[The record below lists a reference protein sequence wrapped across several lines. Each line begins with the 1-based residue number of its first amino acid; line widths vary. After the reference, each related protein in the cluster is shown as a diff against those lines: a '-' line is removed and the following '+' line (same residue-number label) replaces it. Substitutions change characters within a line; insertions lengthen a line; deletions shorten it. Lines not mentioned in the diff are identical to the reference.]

1 MSHYYTNDPNLDSKE
16 SEFSYTYFDKELK
29 FKSDLGVFSKER
41 VDFGTNV
48 LINSLP
54 DLSWAKSLLDV
65 GCGVGII
72 GLCLKSKY
80 SQLFTELVD
89 VNARALKLAGENAKR
104 NGLNEDGK
112 VVIKESNLYEN
123 VNESFDLIV
132 SNPPIRAGKEIV
144 HGVVTGGYKHLNKGG
159 KIYIVIQKKQGA
171 PSMESKMNEVFGNVK
186 TIEKKNG
193 YFIFESTKME

>member
-1 MSHYYTNDPNLDSKE
+1 MSHYYTNDPNLGNKE
-16 SEFSYTYFDKELK
+16 SEFSYTYFGKELK

-48 LINSLP
+48 LINSIP
-54 DLSWAKSLLDV
+54 DLSWANSLLDV

-72 GLCLKSKY
+72 GLCLRSKY
-80 SQLFTELVD
+80 RQLNIELVD
-89 VNARALKLAGENAKR
+89 VNTRALKLAAENAKM
-104 NGLNEDGK
+104 NDLDEDGK

-123 VNESFDLIV
+123 VSESFDLIV
-132 SNPPIRAGKEIV
+132 SNPPIRAGKDVV
-144 HGVVTGGYKHLNKGG
+144 HGVVIGGYEHLNKGG

-193 YFIFESTKME
+193 YFIFESTKM

>member
-1 MSHYYTNDPNLDSKE
+1 MSHYYTNDPNLGNKE
-16 SEFSYTYFDKELK
+16 SEFSYTYFGKELK

-48 LINSLP
+48 LINSIP
-54 DLSWAKSLLDV
+54 DLSWANSLLDV

-72 GLCLKSKY
+72 GLCLRSKY
-80 SQLFTELVD
+80 RQLNIELVD
-89 VNARALKLAGENAKR
+89 VNTRALKLAAENAKM
-104 NGLNEDGK
+104 NGLDEEGK

-123 VNESFDLIV
+123 VSKSFDLIV
-132 SNPPIRAGKEIV
+132 SNPPIRAGKDIV
-144 HGVVTGGYKHLNKGG
+144 HGVVIGGYEHLNKGG

-193 YFIFESTKME
+193 YFIFESTKM

>member
-1 MSHYYTNDPNLDSKE
+1 MSHYYTNDPNLGNKE
-16 SEFSYTYFDKELK
+16 SQFSYTYFGKELK

-48 LINSLP
+48 LINSIP
-54 DLSWAKSLLDV
+54 DLSWANSLLDV

-72 GLCLKSKY
+72 GLCLRSKY
-80 SQLFTELVD
+80 RQLNIELID
-89 VNARALKLAGENAKR
+89 VNTRALKLASENAKM
-104 NGLNEDGK
+104 NGLDEDGK

-123 VNESFDLIV
+123 VSESFDLIV
-132 SNPPIRAGKEIV
+132 SNPPIRAGKDVV
-144 HGVVTGGYKHLNKGG
+144 HGVVIGGYEHLNKGG

-193 YFIFESTKME
+193 YFIFESTKM

>member
-1 MSHYYTNDPNLDSKE
+1 MSHYYTNDPNLGNKE
-16 SEFSYTYFDKELK
+16 SEFSYTYFGKELK

-48 LINSLP
+48 LINSIP
-54 DLSWAKSLLDV
+54 DLSWANSLLDV

-72 GLCLKSKY
+72 GLCLRSKY
-80 SQLFTELVD
+80 RQLNIELVD
-89 VNARALKLAGENAKR
+89 VNTRALKLAAENAKM
-104 NGLNEDGK
+104 NGLDEDEK

-123 VNESFDLIV
+123 VSESFDLIV
-132 SNPPIRAGKEIV
+132 SNPPIRAGKDVV
-144 HGVVTGGYKHLNKGG
+144 HGVVIGGYEHLNKGG

-193 YFIFESTKME
+193 YFIFESTKM

>member
-1 MSHYYTNDPNLDSKE
+1 MSHYYTNDPNLGNKE
-16 SEFSYTYFDKELK
+16 SEFSYTYFGKELK

-48 LINSLP
+48 LINSIP
-54 DLSWAKSLLDV
+54 DLSWANSLLDV

-72 GLCLKSKY
+72 GLCLRSKY
-80 SQLFTELVD
+80 RQLNIELID
-89 VNARALKLAGENAKR
+89 VNTRALKLAGENAKM
-104 NGLNEDGK
+104 NGLDEDGK

-123 VNESFDLIV
+123 VSKSFDLIV
-132 SNPPIRAGKEIV
+132 SNPPIRAGKDIV
-144 HGVVTGGYKHLNKGG
+144 HGVVIGGYEHLNKGG

-193 YFIFESTKME
+193 YFIFESTKM

>member
-1 MSHYYTNDPNLDSKE
+1 MSHYYTNDPNLGNKE
-16 SEFSYTYFDKELK
+16 SEFSYTYFGKELK

-48 LINSLP
+48 LINSIP
-54 DLSWAKSLLDV
+54 DLSWANSLLDV

-72 GLCLKSKY
+72 GLCMKSKY
-80 SQLFTELVD
+80 RQLNIELVD
-89 VNARALKLAGENAKR
+89 VNTRALKLAAENAKM
-104 NGLNEDGK
+104 NGLDEDGK

-123 VNESFDLIV
+123 VSKSFDLIV
-132 SNPPIRAGKEIV
+132 SNPPIRAGKDIV
-144 HGVVTGGYKHLNKGG
+144 HGVVIGGYEHLNKGG

-171 PSMESKMNEVFGNVK
+171 PSMESKMNEVFGNVR

-193 YFIFESTKME
+193 YFIFESTKM

>member
-1 MSHYYTNDPNLDSKE
+1 MSHYYTNDPNLGNKE
-16 SEFSYTYFDKELK
+16 SEFSYTYFGKELK

-48 LINSLP
+48 LINSIP
-54 DLSWAKSLLDV
+54 DLSWANSLLDV

-72 GLCLKSKY
+72 GLCMKSKY
-80 SQLFTELVD
+80 RQLNIELVD
-89 VNARALKLAGENAKR
+89 VNTRALKLAAENAKM
-104 NGLNEDGK
+104 NGLDEDGK

-123 VNESFDLIV
+123 VSESFDLIV
-132 SNPPIRAGKEIV
+132 SNPPIRAGKDVV
-144 HGVVTGGYKHLNKGG
+144 HGVVIGGYEHLNKGG

-193 YFIFESTKME
+193 YFIFESTKM

>member
-1 MSHYYTNDPNLDSKE
+1 MSHYYTNDPNLGNKE
-16 SEFSYTYFDKELK
+16 SEFSYTYFGKELK
-29 FKSDLGVFSKER
+29 FKSNLGVFSKER

-48 LINSLP
+48 LINSIP
-54 DLSWAKSLLDV
+54 DLSWANSLLDV

-72 GLCLKSKY
+72 GLCLRSKY
-80 SQLFTELVD
+80 RQLNIELVD
-89 VNARALKLAGENAKR
+89 VNTRALKLAAENAKM
-104 NGLNEDGK
+104 NGLDEDGK

-123 VNESFDLIV
+123 VSESFDLIV
-132 SNPPIRAGKEIV
+132 SNPPIRAGKDVV
-144 HGVVTGGYKHLNKGG
+144 HGVVKGGYEHLNKGG

-193 YFIFESTKME
+193 YYIFESKKM

>member
-1 MSHYYTNDPNLDSKE
+1 MSHYYTNDPNLGNKE
-16 SEFSYTYFDKELK
+16 SEFSYTYFGKELK

-48 LINSLP
+48 LINSIP
-54 DLSWAKSLLDV
+54 DLSWANSLLDV

-72 GLCLKSKY
+72 GLCMKSKY
-80 SQLFTELVD
+80 RQLNIELVD
-89 VNARALKLAGENAKR
+89 VNTRALKLAAENAKM
-104 NGLNEDGK
+104 NGLDEDGK

-123 VNESFDLIV
+123 VSKSFDLIV
-132 SNPPIRAGKEIV
+132 SNPPIRAGKDVV
-144 HGVVTGGYKHLNKGG
+144 HGVVIGGYEHLNKGG

-193 YFIFESTKME
+193 YFIFESTKM

>member
-1 MSHYYTNDPNLDSKE
+1 MSYYYTNDPNLGNKE
-16 SEFSYTYFDKELK
+16 SEFSYTYFGKELK

-48 LINSLP
+48 LINSIP
-54 DLSWAKSLLDV
+54 DLSWANSLLDV

-72 GLCLKSKY
+72 GLCMKSKY
-80 SQLFTELVD
+80 RQLNIELVD
-89 VNARALKLAGENAKR
+89 VNTRALKLAAENAKM
-104 NGLNEDGK
+104 NDLDEDGK

-123 VNESFDLIV
+123 VSESFDLIV
-132 SNPPIRAGKEIV
+132 SNPPIRAGKDVV
-144 HGVVTGGYKHLNKGG
+144 HGVVIGGYEHLNKGG

-193 YFIFESTKME
+193 YFIFESTKM

>member
-1 MSHYYTNDPNLDSKE
+1 MSYYYTNDPNLGNKE
-16 SEFSYTYFDKELK
+16 SEFSYTYFGKELK

-48 LINSLP
+48 LINSIP
-54 DLSWAKSLLDV
+54 DLSWANSLLDV

-72 GLCLKSKY
+72 GLCLRSKY
-80 SQLFTELVD
+80 RQLNIELVD
-89 VNARALKLAGENAKR
+89 VNTRALKLAAENAKM
-104 NGLNEDGK
+104 NGLDEDGK

-123 VNESFDLIV
+123 VSESFDLIV
-132 SNPPIRAGKEIV
+132 SNPPIRAGKDVV
-144 HGVVTGGYKHLNKGG
+144 HGVVIGGYEHLNKGG

-193 YFIFESTKME
+193 YFIFESTKM